1 MSNSAKDQRLNLRV
15 AGEALSQIK
24 RAAQLSQQDVT
35 SFVLGA
41 ALDRSR
47 AVLAEDQFLRLTPDE
62 VVQIEAALDAEPK
75 VIPEL
80 AALIRRVAAGQT
92 TVHQSA

>member
-1 MSNSAKDQRLNLRV
+1 MSDGAKDQRLNLRV

-47 AVLAEDQFLRLTPDE
+47 TILAEDQFLRLTPTE
-62 VVQIEAALDAEPK
+62 VVQIEAALAADPK

-80 AALIRRVAAGQT
+80 AAFIRRVAAGQT